1 MQTQLLKSLSLDA
14 INFNF
19 KNIIMKIDFRKIQVQ
34 DIEGN
39 NSTLDVSK
47 ELGNAIYGKT
57 ADIGEL
63 ELARDIYKNG
73 EVDVDAANAAI
84 IGKYVR
90 EGFLAFVQ
98 EAVCPLL
105 ENIINPKK

>member
-1 MQTQLLKSLSLDA
+1 
-14 INFNF
+14 
-19 KNIIMKIDFRKIQVQ
+19 MKIDLRNIQVK
-34 DIEGN
+34 DIKGTN
-39 NSTLDVSK
+39 IPLDVSK

-73 EVDVDAANAAI
+73 EVDVDAANAGI
-84 IGKYVR
+84 IVKYVR

>member
-1 MQTQLLKSLSLDA
+1 
-14 INFNF
+14 
-19 KNIIMKIDFRKIQVQ
+19 MKVDFRKIEVK

-39 NSTLDVSK
+39 NSTLDMAK
-47 ELGNAIYGKT
+47 ELGNTIYKKT

-73 EVDVDAANAAI
+73 EVELDAEQATI
-84 IGKYVR
+84 LIKYIR

-105 ENIINPKK
+105 DEIINSKQ

>member
-1 MQTQLLKSLSLDA
+1 
-14 INFNF
+14 
-19 KNIIMKIDFRKIQVQ
+19 MKIDFRNIKVK

-73 EVDVDAANAAI
+73 EVDVEATTAAI
-84 IGKYVR
+84 IVKYVR

-98 EAVCPLL
+98 EAVCPLM

>member
-1 MQTQLLKSLSLDA
+1 
-14 INFNF
+14 
-19 KNIIMKIDFRKIQVQ
+19 MKIDFRNIKVK

-73 EVDVDAANAAI
+73 EIDVEATTAAI
-84 IGKYVR
+84 IVKYVR